1 MNADSFKYKEITDI
15 ILRSFYEVY
24 NEIGDGFLESVYEN
38 ALYIV
43 LTGDGL
49 CVERQKDI
57 AVFFRGKVIG
67 DFKADLIVNEKVILE
82 LKAVRTINPTHEAQL
97 INYLKATNIEVG
109 LLLNFGKKPEFKR
122 FIYGNKRK
130 KISLPARLRFRF
142 QPIGL
147 TGRWVGDY
155 APEGRAYRPEGIIR
169 VNLPAVWQA
178 GLRPSSYKVS

>member
-1 MNADSFKYKEITDI
+1 MNADMFKYKEITDV
-15 ILRSFYEVY
+15 ILKSFYEVY
-24 NEIGDGFLESVYEN
+24 NELGDGFLESVYEN

-57 AVFFRGKVIG
+57 GVFFRGKVIG

-82 LKAVRTINPTHEAQL
+82 LKAVRTLNPAHEAQL

-122 FIYGNKRK
+122 FIYDNKRGK
-130 KISLPARLRFRF
+130 
-142 QPIGL
+142 
-147 TGRWVGDY
+147 
-155 APEGRAYRPEGIIR
+155 
-169 VNLPAVWQA
+169 
-178 GLRPSSYKVS
+178 